1 MMHTKTRVPMSSKL
15 ISHGHFLLAVLL
27 SSMATIS
34 HARDEECSFT
44 VGSVAVCEIS
54 FYKLL
59 ASPSRYDGKYI
70 SVKGY
75 MAIDN
80 GRLAVYPTQSSY
92 DFGISQDSLNIKIPF
107 DERKNLARD
116 FNRKNIRIVGLFKY
130 KIIGDQP
137 GIGYIS
143 VLIDAYPLSP
153 RPEAPE
159 DKYLSGTPEEISGRT
174 NKRKD

>member
-1 MMHTKTRVPMSSKL
+1 MSSKF
-15 ISHGHFLLAVLL
+15 ISHGYFLLAVFL

-44 VGSVAVCEIS
+44 VGSVSVCEIS

-59 ASPSRYDGKYI
+59 AAPGRYDGKYI

-80 GRLAVYPTQSSY
+80 GRLAVYPAESSY
-92 DFGISQDSLNIKIPF
+92 DLGISQDSFNVKIPF
-107 DERKNLARD
+107 DERQNLAVD
-116 FNRKNIRIVGLFKY
+116 FNRKNIRIVGLFNY

-143 VLIDAYPLSP
+143 VLIDAYPLSS

-174 NKRKD
+174 KKGKN